1 MYKNKLYIKGLL
13 LMALSLGACH
23 DQLLNPVPESVL
35 TTANAFN
42 KASDLNLA
50 VLGIYSA
57 YQSRLPTDYEL
68 MEAPSDNLYGYYFA
82 VSPGMAEIALL
93 TVAPENPKLN
103 AFWKASYNGIFRA
116 NNVLANID
124 NPTDYA
130 TSEKEQYTA
139 EAKFMR
145 ALYYFD
151 LVRIFGGVPAITTVI
166 TEGEDIPRA
175 SEQEIY
181 DLIAADLNEAIANLP
196 GPDAIDKG
204 RASKAAAIALLA
216 KVDIYREDW
225 SGAKTLLEQLFRDY
239 NYSLVGN
246 YGDLFEEETEN
257 NSEIIFTMP
266 YVSGTN
272 GQNLTVNL
280 APHGGIFEV
289 ITGGN
294 RTMRPTWDLH
304 QAFEEGD
311 SRFEATIEEYQI
323 PYSWKPGDDPIWF
336 PYVNKWIVPAPI
348 SSDAGLDIPLL
359 RMGDM
364 ILLYAEALY
373 HTGNP
378 SGALDQINK
387 VRERAFGNTSHNYT
401 LADIATEETF
411 LDKLLLER
419 RLELAVENN
428 RWFDLVRTGRFTS
441 VLTTIDGEY
450 NPSTKKAVQIPINAK
465 SYMKY
470 FPIPWEQINLA
481 NPGVLTQNE
490 GYD

>member
-1 MYKNKLYIKGLL
+1 
-13 LMALSLGACH
+13 MALSLGACH

-68 MEAPSDNLYGYYFA
+68 MEAPSDNAYGAYFA

-103 AFWKASYNGIFRA
+103 TFWKDSYNGIFRA

-124 NPTDYA
+124 NPADYRE
-130 TSEKEQYTA
+130 SEKEQYIA

-151 LVRIFGGVPAITTVI
+151 MVRIFGGVPAITTVI
-166 TEGEDIPRA
+166 TEGWEDIPRA

-196 GPDAIDKG
+196 GPDRTVTG

-239 NYSLVGN
+239 NYSLVAD
-246 YGDLFEEETEN
+246 YGSLFEEETEN
-257 NSEIIFTMP
+257 NSEVIFALP
-266 YVSGTN
+266 YVAGTN
-272 GQNLTVNL
+272 GNVLARNLG
-280 APHGGIFEV
+280 PHGGIYQV
-289 ITGGN
+289 IASSN
-294 RTMRPTWDLH
+294 RTIRPTWDLH
-304 QAFEEGD
+304 QAFEDGD

-323 PYSWKPGDDPIWF
+323 PYSWKPGDEPLWY
-336 PYVNKWIVPAPI
+336 PYINKWIIPLEDY
-348 SSDAGLDIPLL
+348 SSSGLDIPVL
-359 RMGDM
+359 RLADM
-364 ILLYAEALY
+364 ILLYAEASY
-373 HTGNP
+373 HTGDQA
-378 SGALDQINK
+378 GALVQINK

-490 GYD
+490 GY